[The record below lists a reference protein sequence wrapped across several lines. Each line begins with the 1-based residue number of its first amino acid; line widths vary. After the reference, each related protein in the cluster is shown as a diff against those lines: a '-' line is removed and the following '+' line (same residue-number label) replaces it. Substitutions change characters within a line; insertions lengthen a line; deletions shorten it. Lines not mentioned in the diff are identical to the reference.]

1 MFSLKQTG
9 FKVNARLGLLQV
21 NIFGTLVGVPY
32 EAGSFPSDAG
42 IPGGKSSGS
51 GSLLPMEN
59 KVFRGAVAFGS
70 AFLLAVPAIAP
81 IHQAEAAPLPSV
93 PLAEFGHAEFGVA
106 TWYGE
111 KFHGLETASGEM
123 FDMFRLTAAHR
134 RIPLGSMVRVTNLKN
149 GRSVVVRINDRGPVI
164 ESVMLDLSFAA
175 AQKLGIVE
183 QGRAEVRLD
192 QLVEIALNSPHSPSR
207 N

>member
-1 MFSLKQTG
+1 MPVSLV
-9 FKVNARLGLLQV
+9 VNQVVLGYL
-21 NIFGTLVGVPY
+21 
-32 EAGSFPSDAG
+32 S
-42 IPGGKSSGS
+42 
-51 GSLLPMEN
+51 MEK
-59 KVFRGAVAFGS
+59 KVFRGAIALGS
-70 AFLLAVPAIAP
+70 AFLLAMPAIAP
-81 IHQAEAAPLPSV
+81 IHQAAAAPLPPV
-93 PLAEFGHAEFGVA
+93 LLAAFGEAEFGVA

-123 FDMFRLTAAHR
+123 FDMFRMTAAHR

-164 ESVMLDLSFAA
+164 DSAMIDLSFAA
-175 AQKLGIVE
+175 AEKLGIRE

-192 QLVEIALNSPHSPSR
+192 QLMEIAVASPQSASR